1 MQSTVWVCLPIAS
14 GLIFDLSLVNK
25 VGSQV
30 GKGKHQRTDDSLS
43 IIVIDACFSLIKS
56 LYSLKIQMWF
66 YHHKIVN
73 FMYPFVLKKV
83 VRRTVDEKHA
93 DTSFSWA
100 SETQTFKSI

>member
-1 MQSTVWVCLPIAS
+1 MKVDRLMKVISKNFKSSKSTVWVCLPIAS
-14 GLIFDLSLVNK
+14 GLFCDLPLVNK

-43 IIVIDACFSLIKS
+43 KIVIDACFSLIKS

-73 FMYPFVLKKV
+73 FMIPFVLKK
-83 VRRTVDEKHA
+83 
-93 DTSFSWA
+93 
-100 SETQTFKSI
+100 